1 MYIIQMMIH
10 AMREECGALGL
21 RSRQPILN
29 CVIMKEGCL
38 GAQPQQTLHNVH
50 GISDATRQS
59 GAKEP
64 SRRGNSWHRGLK
76 AELGLA
82 RLRPCNW
89 AGVTGSDGHREVIQ
103 GRLREGSMAR
113 GRARRRK

>member
-59 GAKEP
+59 GVVHSTSEEISLRRKATLSTTPEKEGTGTSGFVSSAKE
-64 SRRGNSWHRGLK
+64 S
-76 AELGLA
+76 
-82 RLRPCNW
+82 
-89 AGVTGSDGHREVIQ
+89 
-103 GRLREGSMAR
+103 
-113 GRARRRK
+113 